1 MEQEQ
6 RHITIVDESGNEQLC
21 EVIHTFDSEEFGK
34 SYVLY
39 SLVGAEEDDEG
50 QIEIFASSFVP
61 SENGEDGELE
71 PIETEAEWDLIE
83 DVLNALED
91 EFGDEEQ
98 SYNKMHTNDNRGGKL
113 ANSVFFLKE
122 E

>member
-1 MEQEQ
+1 MVQEHEQEA
-6 RHITIVDESGNEQLC
+6 RHITIVDENGNEQLC

-39 SLVGAEEDDEG
+39 SLVGAEDDDEG
-50 QIEIFASSFVP
+50 QIEIFASSFTP

-71 PIETEAEWDLIE
+71 PIETEEEWDLIE

-91 EFGDEEQ
+91 ELDDEE
-98 SYNKMHTNDNRGGKL
+98 
-113 ANSVFFLKE
+113 E
-122 E
+122 

>member
-1 MEQEQ
+1 MEQEQEQ
-6 RHITIVDESGNEQLC
+6 RHITIVDENGNEQLC
-21 EVIHTFDSEEFGK
+21 EIIHTFDSEEFGK

-50 QIEIFASSFVP
+50 QIEIFASSFIP

-91 EFGDEEQ
+91 ELDDEDEE
-98 SYNKMHTNDNRGGKL
+98 
-113 ANSVFFLKE
+113 
-122 E
+122 

>member
-6 RHITIVDESGNEQLC
+6 RHITIIDESGNEQLC
-21 EVIHTFDSEEFGK
+21 EVLHTFDSEEFGK

-39 SLVGAEEDDEG
+39 ALVGAEEDEDG
-50 QIEIFASSFVP
+50 QVEIFASSFTP

-91 EFGDEEQ
+91 ELDGEE
-98 SYNKMHTNDNRGGKL
+98 
-113 ANSVFFLKE
+113 
-122 E
+122 

>member
-6 RHITIVDESGNEQLC
+6 RHITIVDDNGNEQLC

-39 SLVGAEEDDEG
+39 SLVGADEDEDG

-91 EFGDEEQ
+91 EFGDE
-98 SYNKMHTNDNRGGKL
+98 D
-113 ANSVFFLKE
+113 E

>member
-1 MEQEQ
+1 MVHEHEHEQ
-6 RHITIVDESGNEQLC
+6 RHITIVDEDGNEQLC
-21 EVIHTFDSEEFGK
+21 EVIYTFDSEEFGK

-50 QIEIFASSFVP
+50 QIEIFASAFTP

-83 DVLNALED
+83 EVLNTLED
-91 EFGDEEQ
+91 ELDDEDEE
-98 SYNKMHTNDNRGGKL
+98 
-113 ANSVFFLKE
+113 
-122 E
+122 

>member
-1 MEQEQ
+1 MVHEHENEE
-6 RHITIVDESGNEQLC
+6 RNITIVDENGNEQLC
-21 EVIHTFDSEEFGK
+21 EVIHTFESEEFGK

-39 SLVGAEEDDEG
+39 SLVGADEDEEG
-50 QIEIFASSFVP
+50 QIEIFASAFVP

-83 DVLNALED
+83 DVLNQLED
-91 EFGDEEQ
+91 QLDEE
-98 SYNKMHTNDNRGGKL
+98 
-113 ANSVFFLKE
+113 E

>member
-1 MEQEQ
+1 MTRVEQEQ
-6 RHITIVDESGNEQLC
+6 RHITIIDESGNEQLC
-21 EVIHTFDSEEFGK
+21 EVLHTFDSEEFGK

-39 SLVGAEEDDEG
+39 ALVGAEEDEDG
-50 QIEIFASSFVP
+50 QVEIFASSFTP

-91 EFGDEEQ
+91 ELDGEE
-98 SYNKMHTNDNRGGKL
+98 
-113 ANSVFFLKE
+113 
-122 E
+122 

>member
-6 RHITIVDESGNEQLC
+6 RHITIIDESGNEQLC

-39 SLVGAEEDDEG
+39 SLVGAEEDEEG
-50 QIEIFASSFVP
+50 QVEIFASSFTP

-91 EFGDEEQ
+91 EFDDEE
-98 SYNKMHTNDNRGGKL
+98 
-113 ANSVFFLKE
+113 
-122 E
+122 

>member
-21 EVIHTFDSEEFGK
+21 EVIHTFESEEFGK

-91 EFGDEEQ
+91 EFGDEE
-98 SYNKMHTNDNRGGKL
+98 
-113 ANSVFFLKE
+113 
-122 E
+122 

>member
-1 MEQEQ
+1 MVQEHDHEEQ
-6 RHITIVDESGNEQLC
+6 RHITIVDENGNEQLC

-50 QIEIFASSFVP
+50 QIEIFASAFTP

-83 DVLNALED
+83 EVLNQLED
-91 EFGDEEQ
+91 QFDDEE
-98 SYNKMHTNDNRGGKL
+98 
-113 ANSVFFLKE
+113 E
-122 E
+122 